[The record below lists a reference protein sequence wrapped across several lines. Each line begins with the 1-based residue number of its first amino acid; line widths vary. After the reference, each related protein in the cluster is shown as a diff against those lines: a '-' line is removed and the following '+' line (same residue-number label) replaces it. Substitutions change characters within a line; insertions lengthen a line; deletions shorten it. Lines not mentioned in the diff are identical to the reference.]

1 MPNPENV
8 EGHQFKPGQSG
19 NPSGKPK
26 GTKHLS
32 TLLKAMLNETVEIDG
47 QTIKFDQALIKKLLK
62 KASEGDIKAIQ
73 EVFDRTEGKAT
84 QEIETEHTGGIT
96 IRFEEPAEYKR
107 VYPSQDQGSV
117 GDLDGDQ

>member
-84 QEIETEHTGGIT
+84 QGIETEHTGGIT